1 MAGYSERTEWSVKA
15 ALALAALCLATTAPS
30 ALANKQAPKHAAI
43 YPPHHQLWLCIHRHE
58 AGSWTATNGR
68 YRGGLQMHLGWGY
81 GIYDAALV
89 SQAQQEWAAER
100 AFAASGYSYSFLAG
114 QWYDYDG
121 GAGCGT
127 TG

>member
-1 MAGYSERTEWSVKA
+1 MESVRS
-15 ALALAALCLATTAPS
+15 LALAALLAFALTAS
-30 ALANKQAPKHAAI
+30 AQAGKQSPKRSSI
-43 YPPHHQLWLCIHRHE
+43 YPPHHQLWLCIHRYE
-58 AGSWTATNGR
+58 AGSWQATNGR

-81 GIYDAALV
+81 GIYDAAAV

-100 AFAASGYSYSFLAG
+100 AWAASGYSYSFLAG

-121 GAGCGT
+121 AGGACGT